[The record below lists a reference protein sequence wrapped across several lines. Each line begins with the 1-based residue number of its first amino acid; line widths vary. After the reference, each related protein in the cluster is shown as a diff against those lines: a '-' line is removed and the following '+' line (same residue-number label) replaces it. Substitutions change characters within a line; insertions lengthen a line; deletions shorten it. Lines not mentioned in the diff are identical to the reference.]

1 MFALQYR
8 KFGKFDFKVSS
19 LGFGCMRLPYLNGDD
34 GNIDEK
40 EAIRLIRYSIDN
52 GVNYIDTAYPY
63 HKGNSEII
71 VGKALKDGYRDKVNL
86 ATKCPVWLVEKYEDF
101 HKYLDNQ
108 LEKLQTD
115 HIDMYLLHALSKER
129 WEKLKELNVFKFLE
143 EAVISG
149 KIKHPGFSFHD
160 ELPVF
165 KEIVD
170 SYDWDFCQIQYN
182 YMDTNYQ
189 AGTEG
194 LKYAASKGMA
204 VIIMEPLKGGKLAKN
219 PPKEVQDIWNKAP
232 IKRSPADWALRWIW
246 NHEEVTAILSGM
258 GEIEQVIENI
268 NIAENSLP
276 NSMNSYELNLVNE
289 AKNMYNKLIKVD
301 CTGCNYCMPCPFGVN
316 IPKNFALYNESSMYN
331 DIKGYSFAYNNSLSK
346 EAKANNCQ
354 ECGLCETK
362 CPQNISIREHLKEV
376 HSTLNQV

>member
-1 MFALQYR
+1 MQYR

>member
-1 MFALQYR
+1 LQYR